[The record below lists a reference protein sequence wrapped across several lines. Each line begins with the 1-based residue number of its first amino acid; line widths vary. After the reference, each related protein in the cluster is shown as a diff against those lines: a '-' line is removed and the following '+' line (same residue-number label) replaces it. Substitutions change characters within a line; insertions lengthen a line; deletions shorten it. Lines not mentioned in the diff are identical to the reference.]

1 MKVVIDTREQL
12 PYEFEDSI
20 TRTLKTGD
28 YSLFGYE
35 DQITVERK
43 TKADAYGTIGKGRT
57 RFIKELERLSE
68 IDYSAIVVEASLTNF
83 IEPPRFSQLNPK
95 SAINSLL
102 AWSIRYGVHVYF
114 ADNRV
119 MGNLLTLRLL
129 ERYWKKLNE

>member
-20 TRTLKTGD
+20 TRTLQTGD

-43 TKADAYGTIGKGRT
+43 TKADAYGTIGRGRT

-68 IDYSAIVVEASLTNF
+68 FDYSAIVVEASLSNF
-83 IEPPRFSQLNPK
+83 VEPPRFSQLNPK
-95 SAINSLL
+95 SALNSLL
-102 AWSIRYGVHVYF
+102 AWSIRYGVFIFF

-119 MGNLLTLRLL
+119 MGNLLTLRIL
-129 ERYWKKLNE
+129 ERYWKKIDE

>member
-20 TRTLKTGD
+20 TRTLQTGD

-43 TKADAYGTIGKGRT
+43 TKADAYGTIGRGRT

-68 IDYSAIVVEASLTNF
+68 IDYSAIVVESSLSDF

-95 SAINSLL
+95 SALNSLL
-102 AWSIRYGVHVYF
+102 AWSIRYRVFIFF

-119 MGNLLTLRLL
+119 MGNLLTLRIL
-129 ERYWKKLNE
+129 ERYWKKIDE

>member
-12 PYEFEDSI
+12 PYKFEDSI
-20 TRTLKTGD
+20 TRTLQTGD

-57 RFIKELERLSE
+57 RFIKELERLRE
-68 IDYSAIVVEASLTNF
+68 IDYSAIVVEASLSNF
-83 IEPPRFSQLNPK
+83 VEPPRFSQLNPK

-119 MGNLLTLRLL
+119 MGNLLTLRIL
-129 ERYWKKLNE
+129 ERYWKKLHE

>member
-20 TRTLKTGD
+20 TRTLQTGD

-57 RFIKELERLSE
+57 RFIKELERLRE
-68 IDYSAIVVEASLTNF
+68 IDYSAIVVEASLSNF

-102 AWSIRYGVHVYF
+102 AWSIRYGVHIYF
-114 ADNRV
+114 ADNRM
-119 MGNLLTLRLL
+119 MGNLLTLRIL

>member
-1 MKVVIDTREQL
+1 MKVVIDSREQL

-20 TRTLKTGD
+20 TRTLQTGD

-43 TKADAYGTIGKGRT
+43 TKADAYGTIGRGRT
-57 RFIKELERLSE
+57 RFLKELERLSE
-68 IDYSAIVVEASLTNF
+68 IDYSAIVVEASLSNF
-83 IEPPRFSQLNPK
+83 VEPPRFSQLNPK

-119 MGNLLTLRLL
+119 MGNLLTLRIL
-129 ERYWKKLNE
+129 ERYWKKLHE

>member
-20 TRTLKTGD
+20 TRTLQTGD

-43 TKADAYGTIGKGRT
+43 TKADAYGTIGRGRT

-68 IDYSAIVVEASLTNF
+68 IDYSAIVVEASLSNF
-83 IEPPRFSQLNPK
+83 IKPPRFSQLNPK
-95 SAINSLL
+95 SALNSLL
-102 AWSIRYGVHVYF
+102 AWSIRYRVFIFF

-119 MGNLLTLRLL
+119 MGNLLTLRIL
-129 ERYWKKLNE
+129 ERYWKKIDE

>member
-20 TRTLKTGD
+20 TRTLQTGD

-57 RFIKELERLSE
+57 RFIKELERLRE

-83 IEPPRFSQLNPK
+83 VEPPRFSQLNPK

-102 AWSIRYGVHVYF
+102 AWSIRYGVHIYF

-119 MGNLLTLRLL
+119 MGNLLTLRIL

>member
-20 TRTLKTGD
+20 TRTLQTGD

-68 IDYSAIVVEASLTNF
+68 IDYSAIVVEASLSNF
-83 IEPPRFSQLNPK
+83 VEPPQFSQLNPK

-102 AWSIRYGVHVYF
+102 AWSIRYGVHIYF

-119 MGNLLTLRLL
+119 MGNLLTVRIL

>member
-20 TRTLKTGD
+20 TRTLQTGD
-28 YSLFGYE
+28 YSIFGYE
-35 DQITVERK
+35 NQITVERK
-43 TKADAYGTIGKGRT
+43 SKADAYGSIGRGRT

-68 IDYSAIVVEASLTNF
+68 IDYSAIVVEASLSNF
-83 IEPPRFSQLNPK
+83 VEPPRFSQLNPK

-102 AWSIRYGVHVYF
+102 AWSIRYGVHIYF

-119 MGNLLTLRLL
+119 MGNLLTLRIL